1 MIEVHL
7 RWILSQSE
15 NFPFRYNVPEETT
28 VGEIC
33 KMVKDQNNL
42 WLGNPT
48 FSVVKL
54 REQGSFLNDAKLL
67 NSIENSE
74 SILYLNFYAG

>member
-7 RWILSQSE
+7 RWILSQNE
-15 NFPFRYNVPEETT
+15 DFPFRYKVSEQST

-33 KMVKDQNNL
+33 KMVKDQNNM
-42 WLGNPT
+42 WPGNPT

-54 REQGSFLNDAKLL
+54 RGQDAFLDDMKMINTFDNK
-67 NSIENSE
+67 ED
-74 SILYLNFYAG
+74 ILYLNFYAG

>member
-7 RWILSQSE
+7 RWIMSE
-15 NFPFRYNVPEETT
+15 SEDYPFCYKVSEETKI
-28 VGEIC
+28 GEIC
-33 KMVKDQNNL
+33 KMVKDRNNC

-54 REQGSFLNDAKLL
+54 REQGMLLDDTKLISSFKNKD
-67 NSIENSE
+67 E
-74 SILYLNFYAG
+74 ILYIDFYAG